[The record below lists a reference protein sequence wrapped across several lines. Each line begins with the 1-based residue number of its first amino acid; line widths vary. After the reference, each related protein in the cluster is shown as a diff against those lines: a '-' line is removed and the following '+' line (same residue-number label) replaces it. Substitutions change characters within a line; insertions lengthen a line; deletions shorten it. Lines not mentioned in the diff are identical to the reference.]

1 MGRFARDQSSCHNS
15 LTKKVVDFFAPV
27 LAILAIACL
36 STNCA
41 KAISIVLQLFLCQLW
56 LLDSALK
63 LFVDAIEFGFF
74 IFRIA
79 GLPVVFTN
87 TKSASPKRGVCTKFV
102 YFIYT
107 IHTCV

>member
-74 IFRIA
+74 YI
-79 GLPVVFTN
+79 
-87 TKSASPKRGVCTKFV
+87 
-102 YFIYT
+102 
-107 IHTCV
+107 